1 MYNNAIFILL
11 YYLIYQ
17 KLISTEKKSSMKKI
31 LIQLGQNDLWLI
43 KSTKFLILVAYE
55 EYLVNFPI
63 RSFHCI
69 VPEPGRVDLFKVIQS
84 TTFQSQLL
92 VFIAHNLA
100 DKKLFVDEKMTSK
113 EFPLKNLLFIWIK
126 RFNFLSMNLKLLCA
140 YFSLVLVIRSNLMLI
155 QENSSPYG
163 FLYNVVPN
171 VMGHQLNFLVFSPVM
186 LSVVDSILF

>member
-31 LIQLGQNDLWLI
+31 LIYLGQNDLLLI

-55 EYLVNFPI
+55 EYLVNFSI
-63 RSFHCI
+63 RGF
-69 VPEPGRVDLFKVIQS
+69 FM
-84 TTFQSQLL
+84 
-92 VFIAHNLA
+92 FIALFQNHVEWIFLRLFSRQHLKVHNLV

-113 EFPLKNLLFIWIK
+113 EFPLKNVLFIWIK

-140 YFSLVLVIRSNLMLI
+140 YFSLV
-155 QENSSPYG
+155 
-163 FLYNVVPN
+163 
-171 VMGHQLNFLVFSPVM
+171 
-186 LSVVDSILF
+186 